1 MLCIAC
7 DPGNRFVDVNV
18 DVAYEKHKDKIQCVA
33 ELGYR
38 TNLNSRRKFTSDDVK
53 KTLLRFSEKMR
64 ACVTSF
70 EEVSIDDYLNEY
82 NHQRN
87 TRVIDL
93 SKWETPPECEL

>member
-1 MLCIAC
+1 MTTDSFSDYEMLTLSHLKI
-7 DPGNRFVDVNV
+7 DEEPKVFHVYFVS
-18 DVAYEKHKDKIQCVA
+18 YKSCEK
-33 ELGYR
+33 
-38 TNLNSRRKFTSDDVK
+38 T
-53 KTLLRFSEKMR
+53 KTQIYKNKKMR